1 MLLKNIKK
9 SLNFHDSASIALID
23 DYDKTL
29 LDIMDCQKSGFRRK
43 SVVLILV
50 KINKTI
56 YNEKAYVLGIAQH
69 VTYDPGSDAT
79 RIWG

>member
-9 SLNFHDSASIALID
+9 MKSASLNFYDSASTLLID
-23 DYDKTL
+23 DYYKTL
-29 LDIMDCQKSGFRRK
+29 LDIMNCQKSGFRRK

-50 KINKTI
+50 KVKQFIMIMRT
-56 YNEKAYVLGIAQH
+56 YVLGIAQH
-69 VTYDPGSDAT
+69 VASDAT